1 MTGSKLR
8 RRLPVAL
15 LVAATAATVA
25 IAVPGAAEP
34 PRGLDF
40 AQAGHWVAS
49 PDLDVVFHVN
59 GGAKTV
65 DAQARMM
72 IDPGELVYQGDTSA
86 YVVGDSRIRE
96 FGKSTLEVERTITP
110 PTGERPV
117 GIEAAGGPY
126 LVYREAG
133 TVVRLGEQPT
143 TIRTGQG
150 LGNPVATP
158 DGTLWLHRRA
168 SGVLCKLAKGSDQ
181 VSCPA
186 VTPRGHSGELTVVDE
201 QPVFVDTTTDTVHAV
216 LDEDLG
222 EPVNIGL
229 DVPGTAEIGT
239 ADAGG
244 RIPILDPGK
253 QELHLVDARGVATAA
268 PSAAPLTV
276 DLPDGDYARPEP
288 SGDSVVLL
296 DLESNSVRTYTNDG
310 KQQGVTPV
318 PAETGEPRLTRGE
331 DARVYVDGDKGRHVM
346 VIDEGGGTS
355 QIPLVGEERADSESR
370 PQPPPPERP
379 GNKQR
384 DRQQENTPSPPP
396 TQPDQ
401 QVVAEQPPTRPEPP
415 PPPPPE
421 PPPPTRPDARPSPT
435 PEPQP
440 KPLPASPPGAATN
453 VAATHETGG
462 DTARITWGAASPNG
476 APVTAYHV
484 SWRPVTGA
492 GSQTMPGNAS
502 TAVLSGLSKG
512 VTYTV
517 TVVAENRA
525 GRGPA
530 ANTTVVIPNQALT
543 ISRGDPSEYDGCG
556 PPCHKIH
563 VEATGLEPN
572 TMYEFDV
579 DSNHPTWENPG
590 SGWET
595 DENGNAVFE
604 NIDFGEPG
612 YEVWV
617 YISEL
622 NLVSN
627 RYVWPRG

>member
-15 LVAATAATVA
+15 LVAATAATVT
-25 IAVPGAAEP
+25 IAVSGAAEP
-34 PRGLDF
+34 PRGFDF

-49 PDLDVVFHVN
+49 PDLDIVFHVN
-59 GGAKTV
+59 GGAQTV
-65 DAQARMM
+65 DAQAPMT
-72 IDPGELVYQGDTSA
+72 IDPGDRVYQGDTSA

-117 GIEAAGGPY
+117 GVETAGGPY

-143 TIRTGQG
+143 TIRAGQG

-168 SGVLCKLAKGSDQ
+168 SGVLCKLARGSHQ

-186 VTPRGHSGELTVVDE
+186 VTPRGHSGELTVVDTR
-201 QPVFVDTTTDTVHAV
+201 PAFVDTTTDTVHAV

-229 DVPGTAEIGT
+229 DVPGTAKIGT

-253 QELHLVDARGVATAA
+253 DELHLIDARGVTTAA
-268 PSAAPLTV
+268 PPAAPVTV
-276 DLPDGDYARPEP
+276 DLPDGEYARPEP

-296 DLESNSVRTYTNDG
+296 DLESNSVRTYASDG
-310 KQQGVTPV
+310 KQQDVTPV
-318 PAETGEPRLTRGE
+318 PPETGEPRLTRGE
-331 DARVYVDGDKGRHVM
+331 DARVYVDGDKGRHLM
-346 VIDEGGGTS
+346 VVEEGGRTS
-355 QIPLVGEERADSESR
+355 QVPLVGEERTEAGDK
-370 PQPPPPERP
+370 PQAPPPERR
-379 GNKQR
+379 QR
-384 DRQQENTPSPPP
+384 RQQQENPPAPPP
-396 TQPDQ
+396 SRTDQ
-401 QVVAEQPPTRPEPP
+401 QVVAQEPPARQEPP
-415 PPPPPE
+415 PPPAPPPAPPDTRSSPAPD
-421 PPPPTRPDARPSPT
+421 PPPP
-435 PEPQP
+435 P
-440 KPLPASPPGAATN
+440 KPLPASPPGVATN
-453 VAATHETGG
+453 VAATHETGS
-462 DTARITWGAASPNG
+462 DTARITWSAASPNG

-492 GSQTMPGNAS
+492 GNRTLAGNAR

-530 ANTTVVIPNQALT
+530 ASTTVVIPNQAIT

-572 TMYEFDV
+572 TMYEFEV
-579 DSNHPTWENPG
+579 DTNHPTWENPG

-617 YISEL
+617 YIAEL

-627 RYVWPRG
+627 RYLWPGE